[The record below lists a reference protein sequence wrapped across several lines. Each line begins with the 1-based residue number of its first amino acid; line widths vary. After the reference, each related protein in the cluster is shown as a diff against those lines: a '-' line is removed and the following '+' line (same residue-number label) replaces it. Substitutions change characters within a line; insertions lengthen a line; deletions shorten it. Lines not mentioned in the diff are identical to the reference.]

1 MMEMGLNPV
10 KSRVAGAGV
19 AMVIMMKKSMGN
31 KMTRAVP
38 EETGE

>member
-1 MMEMGLNPV
+1 
-10 KSRVAGAGV
+10 V